1 MPKPT
6 EGMKAEAQKGID
18 WREELGRGGTRIGAV
33 RARQI
38 VNGENLSDE
47 TVKRMYS
54 FFSRHEVDKEAE
66 GFDSGEEGYPS
77 NGRIAWA
84 LWGGDAGYSW
94 SRRLVEQM
102 KKEDRSIDNVRNETI
117 EYKVVIKEGENKY
130 GEGNKF
136 YLDGE
141 LSPSLVMLEGNTY
154 QFDISDASNKTHAL
168 RFSTTEDGV
177 HNDGEPYQTG
187 VNINGKAG
195 EDNASISI
203 EITEDT
209 PDLYYYCVNHSGMG
223 GKIDV
228 RQVED
233 TEERAVSGKALTMIE
248 NKVEEHNEEVGNVK
262 SKRTNVSTL
271 SKVYERGIGAYK
283 TNPAS
288 VRPNVSSPEQWAAAR
303 INSFLYVLR
312 NGRFR
317 SGKHDTDLLPEGH
330 PLSTKNE
337 EKAMKDKEDRH
348 ILNISEQDN
357 KVIVE
362 FAKHGEDK
370 EVVEEDTEMESARPY
385 HYEED
390 EDKDRKV
397 VSLKTSYRTIDLSR
411 SEFIDKE
418 KRLVRVGVSS
428 EEPVERSFGMEVLG
442 HAPEDINMEFMQS
455 GRSPLLLDHDMTK
468 QIGVVEE
475 FKLDQ
480 SAKRTIAVVRF
491 GKSRLA
497 EEVFRDVV
505 DGIRLNISVGYRVD
519 KMERYNKDDETY
531 YRASWT
537 PMEISSVSVPA
548 DQSRLVGVG
557 RSKDKQT
564 FNTTKVE
571 MMENEKKEINLDEVR
586 SQSVDEARKEF
597 QKNSKEIIDLGVR
610 HNKRDLANQAIK
622 DGVSVE
628 DFRGQL
634 LDKISNDVSLETPTE
649 IGLTEKETKR
659 FSLLRAVN
667 AMANP
672 TDRKAQEAA
681 KFEFECSEAAQRAY
695 GTTAQ
700 GVMLP
705 DEVLRNWNQRDL
717 NASDDS
723 NLIGQ
728 DYRAGDFIDVLRNNS
743 AVMPMA
749 TMLNG
754 LSGDVKI
761 PRKTAASSAAFI
773 SSEGGASGESEFTVG
788 SVTMSPKTLG
798 AHTDVTRQLMI
809 QSSIDV
815 ENLIRNDLAQA
826 MAIAIDDA
834 ALEGSGSSGNPTG
847 ITNTSGI
854 NSVSLSSAAAPTF
867 AEMVSM
873 ETAVRVDNALLG
885 DLAYIVHPT
894 NYGTLKTTEKA
905 TNTAQFVAVNDEIN
919 GYKVVVS
926 PQITANNYVFG
937 NFNDLLVGMFGG
949 LDIVVDPFSN
959 STSGTVRIVAL
970 QSVDVA
976 VRHAVSFCA
985 GS

>member
-1 MPKPT
+1 MPKHNLTDFPNKGDDKKISLRNS
-6 EGMKAEAQKGID
+6 EYPQFDYDFIAGVKENDNDIYKAGGNIRGNEAFNLWTK
-18 WREELGRGGTRIGAV
+18 A
-33 RARQI
+33 RA
-38 VNGENLSDE
+38 
-47 TVKRMYS
+47 
-54 FFSRHEVDKEAE
+54 
-66 GFDSGEEGYPS
+66 GEETDGVLSWIKEREAWAARHFGDGSQFKSGDKPARPS
-77 NGRIAWA
+77 NIAGVIA
-84 LWGGDAGYSW
+84 
-94 SRRLVEQM
+94 QM
-102 KKEDRSIDNVRNETI
+102 KWGVIGNLGEQRMKDVVLEAIKYREGKESGSASQAQQDRQV
-117 EYKVVIKEGENKY
+117 
-130 GEGNKF
+130 
-136 YLDGE
+136 
-141 LSPSLVMLEGNTY
+141 
-154 QFDISDASNKTHAL
+154 SDAVEKGL
-168 RFSTTEDGV
+168 RE
-177 HNDGEPYQTG
+177 
-187 VNINGKAG
+187 
-195 EDNASISI
+195 
-203 EITEDT
+203 
-209 PDLYYYCVNHSGMG
+209 
-223 GKIDV
+223 
-228 RQVED
+228 
-233 TEERAVSGKALTMIE
+233 
-248 NKVEEHNEEVGNVK
+248 KVEKHNEEVNNAA
-262 SKRTNVSTL
+262 SKRTTYRTL
-271 SKVYERGIGAYK
+271 LTVFERGIGAYK

-288 VRPNVSSPEQWAAAR
+288 VRPNVSSPEQWAYAR
-303 INSFLYVLR
+303 VNSFLFALR
-312 NGRFR
+312 NGRFQG
-317 SGKHDTDLLPEGH
+317 GKHDTDLLPESH
-330 PLSTKNE
+330 PLSSKE

-348 ILNISEQDN
+348 ILNVNETDDS
-357 KVIVE
+357 VIIE
-362 FAKHGEDK
+362 FAKHHEDK
-370 EVVEEDTEMESARPY
+370 EEEMEMTDSERPY
-385 HYEED
+385 HDED
-390 EDKDRKV
+390 EEKDREKDKEDRKV
-397 VSLKTSYRTIDLSR
+397 LEMPLKFRTIDLTKAHH
-411 SEFIDKE
+411 IDEE
-418 KRLVRVGVSS
+418 KRTVRIGVSS
-428 EEPVERSFGMEVLG
+428 ETPVERSFGMEVLG
-442 HAPEDINMEFMQS
+442 HSEDEVNMEFMQS
-455 GRSPLLLDHDMTK
+455 KTAPLLLDHDMTK

-475 FKLDQ
+475 FKLDET
-480 SAKRTIAVVRF
+480 AKRTTAVVRF
-491 GKSRLA
+491 GRSALA
-497 EEVFRDVV
+497 DEVFRDVV
-505 DGIRLNISVGYRVD
+505 DGIRMNISVGYRVD
-519 KMERYNKDDETY
+519 KLERQNKDDETF

-564 FNTTKVE
+564 LNTTKVKV
-571 MMENEKKEINLDEVR
+571 MENEKQEINLDEVR

-597 QKNSKEIIDLGVR
+597 QRNSKEIIDLGVR

-628 DFRGQL
+628 EFRGQL
-634 LDKISNDVSLETPTE
+634 LENISNDVPLETPTE

-659 FSLLRAVN
+659 FSIMRAVN

-773 SSEGGASGESEFTVG
+773 SSEGGAAGESEFTVG

-798 AHTDVTRQLMI
+798 AFTDVTRQLMI

-815 ENLIRNDLAQA
+815 ENLIRNDLAQS

-854 NSVSLSSAAAPTF
+854 NTVSLSSAAAPTF

-905 TNTAQFVAVNDEIN
+905 TNTAQFIAVNDEIN
-919 GYKVVVS
+919 GYKVIVS
-926 PQITANNYVFG
+926 PQLTANNYVFG
-937 NFNDLLVGMFGG
+937 NFDDLLVGMFGG

-985 GS
+985 AS